1 MHKHTTP
8 ALSAFAAGR
17 TPEPIGYINGRP
29 IFPIAGGA
37 EDANPAGEANAIPSG
52 EDLAGMDAEALDAT
66 EARLQEE
73 ADALAE
79 RDDAS
84 LSDDEIN
91 RMVALADA
99 LDAVDADRGRRET
112 EAAERAQRAQEA
124 RERLTRPEDSETDP
138 EAEPGTEEDP
148 AEAPSGDEPAEE
160 QPAEQPEAV
169 AAGAARRAPRPAQR
183 RNPKPAASAQ
193 PRFSLVA
200 AADVGGKFA
209 AGATLADF
217 SEVAEAF
224 VQRSK
229 AFPQGMA
236 HSKNVRHQHQVAS
249 IHRNHQA
256 DPDGLW
262 VGNKDFATDQAV
274 FQAAA
279 RESRLSGG
287 SLVAAGGWCAPS
299 ETLYGI
305 KAMETMDGLI
315 DLPTV
320 GVDRGGINYT
330 PGPDFSDI
338 YTSAGFSQTEA
349 EAIAGTTKACVEVD
363 CPDFSEVRLD
373 AVGYCVKAPLLTRT
387 AYPEVIQR
395 WIEGTMVANAHKVAA
410 RLIASMRTALGTALA
425 PTLTG
430 TPVTWGTLSIIEWVI
445 EMQRQAYRLSDS
457 ETLEVIAP
465 RWLRAAIRADLA
477 NRMGIGKESVSN
489 GDIAQHFADRGA
501 AVQWVL
507 NYLEV
512 ATPLTSVAYPAT
524 AEVMVYPAGTFVRG
538 NADVI
543 QLDTV
548 YDTADLQ
555 TNVYTAAFVE
565 DGVLIAKMQHGGA
578 RITIPVNVNG
588 MLGSPQIDDNLF
600 TAQVESAGV

>member
-1 MHKHTTP
+1 MRKTFTTP
-8 ALSAFAAGR
+8 ALAAFAAGQ
-17 TPEPIGYINGRP
+17 TPEPIGFINGRP
-29 IFPIAGGA
+29 IFAIAGGA
-37 EDANPAGEANAIPSG
+37 EDANPAGEPNALPSA
-52 EDLAGMDAEALDAT
+52 EDLAGMNAEDLDAAEARLEEEAEAL
-66 EARLQEE
+66 R
-73 ADALAE
+73 E
-79 RDDAS
+79 RDDAD
-84 LSDDEIN
+84 LTDDEIN

-99 LDAVDADRGRRET
+99 LDLVDADRTRRDT
-112 EAAERAQRAQEA
+112 EAAERAQRAQDA
-124 RERLTRPEDSETDP
+124 RERLAREAEDTETDP
-138 EAEPGTEEDP
+138 EEGDTPTPDADP
-148 AEAPSGDEPAEE
+148 AEGDGEDAPV
-160 QPAEQPEAV
+160 EQPEAV
-169 AAGAARRAPRPAQR
+169 AAGAGRRAPRPARR
-183 RNPKPAASAQ
+183 RNPRPATQEQS
-193 PRFSLVA
+193 RFSLVA
-200 AADVGGKFA
+200 AADIGGQFS
-209 AGATLADF
+209 AGQTLTGMEQA
-217 SEVAEAF
+217 AEAF
-224 VQRSK
+224 IQRSK
-229 AFPQGMA
+229 SFPQGTA
-236 HSKNVRHQHQVAS
+236 YAKNVRHQHNVAQ
-249 IHRNHQA
+249 IHRNFAA
-256 DPDGLW
+256 DPDGLYL
-262 VGNKDFATDQAV
+262 GNSDFASAQEV
-274 FQAAA
+274 FQAAS
-279 RESRLSGG
+279 REARLSGG

-338 YTSAGFSQTEA
+338 FTSAGFSQTEA
-349 EAIAGTTKACVEVD
+349 QAIAGTTKACVEVD

-395 WIEGTMVANAHKVAA
+395 WLEGTMVANAHKVAA

-457 ETLEVIAP
+457 ETLEVVAP

-489 GDIAQHFADRGA
+489 GDIAQHFTDRGA
-501 AVQWVL
+501 VVQWVL

-512 ATPLTSVAYPAT
+512 SSPLTSVAYPAS

-538 NADVI
+538 NASVI
-543 QLDTV
+543 SLDTV

-565 DGVLIAKMQHGGA
+565 DGVLLAKMQHGGA

-588 MLGSPQIDDNLF
+588 MLGSAQLDDNLF
-600 TAQVESAGV
+600 TAQAESVGA